1 MQVALFRLSIVAQ
14 YAVPDLLVGGH
25 SGLRRPSVL
34 GGSRRQGAARS
45 RVQSTATGHNQ
56 TYAYSNHKKMNTQ
69 NTDLQHQIAE
79 KAKLAVAQFQE
90 RAGGRLDYSE
100 QSIEMVEEMLAE
112 ASQFSNQMA
121 DTDQNALVQLM
132 GSYIL
137 EVAQRQLGGS
147 YQWHEGRDQPV
158 LVVGDPE
165 FSVAIITF
173 DKVRGRLGGDEA
185 DNVVFFFRGF
195 VDRVKSAV
203 QGTNALYL

>member
-1 MQVALFRLSIVAQ
+1 
-14 YAVPDLLVGGH
+14 
-25 SGLRRPSVL
+25 
-34 GGSRRQGAARS
+34 
-45 RVQSTATGHNQ
+45 
-56 TYAYSNHKKMNTQ
+56 MNTQ
-69 NTDLQHQIAE
+69 DTDLHRQVAE
-79 KAKLAVAQFQE
+79 KAQLAVAQFQE

-112 ASQFSNQMA
+112 AAQFAGQMP
-121 DTDQNALVQLM
+121 DTDQHALVQLM

-147 YQWHEGRDQPV
+147 YQWHGGRDQPV
-158 LVVGDPE
+158 LVVGEPE

-195 VDRVKSAV
+195 ADRIASAV
-203 QGTNALYL
+203 PGTNALYA